1 VISDDW
7 KFIPSKSL
15 GGGAFGYHWRDENHF
30 VIYLIDVSGHGVG
43 AALLS
48 VSVINS
54 LRSQSLPNSD
64 FRDPA
69 LLLAAL
75 NEAFSGEKNNYM
87 FFTIWYGVY
96 NKNSR
101 ELVYASGGHPPAL
114 FLDNRQIDNAG
125 FTILRTANAAIGA
138 MPDIRKNTHIAAE
151 DGTLCIFSD
160 GVYEI
165 EKADGTMWQLSEFI
179 EFMRKWSKAD
189 LLDNLFQH
197 VQRIN
202 SKDGFEDDFTIL
214 AATFR

>member
-1 VISDDW
+1 
-7 KFIPSKSL
+7 
-15 GGGAFGYHWRDENHF
+15 
-30 VIYLIDVSGHGVG
+30 
-43 AALLS
+43 
-48 VSVINS
+48 
-54 LRSQSLPNSD
+54 
-64 FRDPA
+64 
-69 LLLAAL
+69 
-75 NEAFSGEKNNYM
+75 
-87 FFTIWYGVY
+87 
-96 NKNSR
+96 
-101 ELVYASGGHPPAL
+101 
-114 FLDNRQIDNAG
+114 
-125 FTILRTANAAIGA
+125 LRTASAAIGA